1 MRKKM
6 MRLRE
11 IMEKPII
18 VTAEGRYEE
27 WGEQGKSLDIN
38 LTFLL
43 CTPLLQRSSLDRV

>member
-1 MRKKM
+1 M

-18 VTAEGRYEE
+18 VTAEERYEE

-43 CTPLLQRSSLDRV
+43 CTPLLQRSSRDRV

>member
-1 MRKKM
+1 VGKKM

-18 VTAEGRYEE
+18 VTAEERYEE

-43 CTPLLQRSSLDRV
+43 CTPLLQSSSSDRV